1 MLLQATES
9 QTLEQEG
16 EGPRQGGQE
25 PTTLAA
31 SPVSSEA
38 GEAPGAV
45 VAGQLPAFG
54 CAWPKCLAYARVDR
68 VSRSSGH
75 PDLCSGAHAD
85 DSSSL
90 QQVPLCA
97 LANLCH
103 STRFTLTVFPPVCCG
118 SAMH

>member
-16 EGPRQGGQE
+16 EGPRQGRQE

-31 SPVSSEA
+31 PPVSSEA
-38 GEAPGAV
+38 GAAPGAV

-54 CAWPKCLAYARVDR
+54 CARVDR
-68 VSRSSGH
+68 VSCSSGH

-97 LANLCH
+97 SANLCH
-103 STRFTLTVFPPVCCG
+103 STSFTLTVFPPVCCG
-118 SAMH
+118 GAMH